1 MEVFIVWYIYNYEMS
16 TNLLDIY
23 ATVTCLKIQYICCL
37 HCLENRTVKSFFF
50 FFLVY
55 VNYFDESSTDYMNS
69 EIFLV

>member
-1 MEVFIVWYIYNYEMS
+1 MF
-16 TNLLDIY
+16 
-23 ATVTCLKIQYICCL
+23 
-37 HCLENRTVKSFFF
+37 ENSVYMLSSLFRKSDSEIFFF